1 MMKKPEEVHITNEDF
16 SNLVLTQIGQGLDA
30 KVYRTKKKVLFKIYH
45 NYLLDKKEMMTNVP
59 VDEEGVRIFRRD
71 NFRKNRSK
79 IFFQEKNDSDI
90 KFITKELISRA
101 VLKKDEI
108 TLSTLPQALLYVD
121 HHFKGCILKDF
132 SWSTSILNVRY
143 LPYSLRIYMAKQILI
158 RVKELLNHHIYPV
171 DLAMKNIKNSNV
183 LWNFPLTPEI
193 IDLDGRSTLYP
204 NTFHDSFYKESIF
217 HLNCLLMEILFG
229 RDESL
234 ILSEN
239 LQKEDILNNC
249 LFLEQEKVPSV
260 YIDGLASLSL
270 SLTNLEK
277 FLKVKER

>member
-1 MMKKPEEVHITNEDF
+1 MKKPEEVHITEEDF
-16 SNLVLTQIGQGLDA
+16 SNLIISQIGQGLDA
-30 KVYRTKKKVLFKIYH
+30 KVYRTKKKVLFKVYH
-45 NYLLDKKEMMTNVP
+45 NYLLDKKEIMTNVP
-59 VDEEGVRIFRRD
+59 VDEEGVRIFRHD
-71 NFRKNRSK
+71 DFRKNKQNFS
-79 IFFQEKNDSDI
+79 FNDFNDTDI

-132 SWSTSILNVRY
+132 SWRTSILNVRY
-143 LPYSLRIYMAKQILI
+143 LPYHLRLHMAKQILI
-158 RVKELLNHHIYPV
+158 RVKELLLHHIYPV

-183 LWNFPLTPEI
+183 LWTFPFTPEI

-239 LQKEDILNNC
+239 LRKEDILNNC
-249 LFLEQEKVPSV
+249 LFLEQEKVPSA
-260 YIDGLASLSL
+260 YIDDLASLTL
-270 SLTNLEK
+270 SLTNLEN

>member
-1 MMKKPEEVHITNEDF
+1 MKKPEEVHITEEDF
-16 SNLVLTQIGQGLDA
+16 SNLIISQIGQGLDA
-30 KVYRTKKKVLFKIYH
+30 KVYRTKKKVLFKVYH
-45 NYLLDKKEMMTNVP
+45 NYLLDKKEIMTNVP
-59 VDEEGVRIFRRD
+59 VDEEGVRIFRHD
-71 NFRKNRSK
+71 DFRKNKQNFS
-79 IFFQEKNDSDI
+79 FNDFNDTDI

-143 LPYSLRIYMAKQILI
+143 LPYHLRLHMAKQILI
-158 RVKELLNHHIYPV
+158 RVKELLLHHIYPV

-183 LWNFPLTPEI
+183 LWTFPFTPEI

-239 LQKEDILNNC
+239 LRKEDILNNC
-249 LFLEQEKVPSV
+249 LFLEQEKVPSA
-260 YIDGLASLSL
+260 YIDDLASLTL
-270 SLTNLEK
+270 SLTNLEN